1 MLKKIA
7 LVASLVLATTTAH
20 AWGDREQGALAGAV
34 IGYMIGQN
42 QAQHAQP
49 QYGGYP
55 QQQPQYGG
63 QQYYPPTPPR
73 AIYQPICPRGYI
85 ISYERVLS
93 GPDVGGR
100 YTDTVVPVC
109 R

>member
-1 MLKKIA
+1 MLKKIV
-7 LVASLVLATTTAH
+7 LVASLVLATTAAH

-34 IGYMIGQN
+34 IGFMIGQN
-42 QAQHAQP
+42 QNQQP
-49 QYGGYP
+49 QYGGQYP

-63 QQYYPPTPPR
+63 QRYYPQTAPR
-73 AIYQPICPRGYI
+73 AIYQPTCPPGYM
-85 ISYERVLS
+85 ISYERALT